1 MRRKIYRN
9 LEGFFT
15 KWWVI
20 VAIVLF
26 GISFSIFKVYVP
38 TDVGPVWLSLGR
50 LHPIILHFPV
60 TLIFLIGVAE
70 ILKLFGISYVPERV
84 LFFVYLLLLASTFA
98 SIISGYFLFA
108 SGEYSGYLLD
118 QHFNGALVTGF
129 LVFMSFALFC
139 LKWKLRRY
147 SLLYVFIIV
156 LANGAALYTGHQ
168 GGNLTHGQNFLTEY
182 LPLIGSEVE
191 MESKVDSN
199 QYLYEDIVQPILE
212 AKCVGCHSTLRAKGN
227 FSVSSF
233 EDLFKEGKSG
243 KVGLKHY
250 LPDESE
256 LYLRVIMPDTVPDRM
271 PPAGK
276 TPLDEKEIAILK
288 YWIANGAKMKQGLA
302 DSTTADSTKVEMQ
315 LLVNQL
321 EPALKRYR
329 FNVHKSKLNAEKLAA
344 ELEYLATDMEVVIK
358 RDEEAEG
365 EMYTLSNTFPPAPF
379 DGEKLAQL
387 KPYLDVFTKVSL
399 VSSQIDDADLYIIAQ
414 MSNLKELYLQKTK
427 LKGSGFI
434 HLSQLENLKVLNVS
448 FTKVDDKALLDLVK
462 FPALK
467 EVYTYSTETTK
478 DVIIAL
484 QKYKPTLQIHAEEG
498 PYF

>member
-1 MRRKIYRN
+1 MRRKVYRN

-20 VAIVLF
+20 IAVVIFGVLF
-26 GISFSIFKVYVP
+26 SVFRFFTP
-38 TDVGPVWLSLGR
+38 EEVGPIWLSLGR

-60 TLIFLIGVAE
+60 TLILLIGVAE

-84 LFFVYLLLLASTFA
+84 LFFIYLILLGFTFA
-98 SIISGYFLFA
+98 AIISGYFLYA

-118 QHFNGALVTGF
+118 QHFNGALITGF

-139 LKWKLRRY
+139 LKWKLRRF
-147 SLLYVFIIV
+147 SLPYVGIV
-156 LANGAALYTGHQ
+156 LLANVAAFYTGHQ

-182 LPLIGSEVE
+182 FPMIGAEVE

-199 QYLYEDIVQPILE
+199 QYLYEDIIQPILE

-233 EDLFKEGKSG
+233 EDLFKDGKSG
-243 KVGLKHY
+243 KAGVKHY

-276 TPLDEKEIAILK
+276 TPLDASEIAILK
-288 YWIANGAKMKQGLA
+288 YWIANGAEMKQALS
-302 DSTTADSTKVEMQ
+302 DSTTADSTKIEME

-321 EPALKRYR
+321 EPALKKYR
-329 FNVHKSKLNAEKLAA
+329 FNVHKSKVNAEKLAA
-344 ELEYLATDMEVVIK
+344 DLEYLATDMEVVIK

-365 EMYTLSNTFPPAPF
+365 EMYTLSTTFPPAPF

-399 VSSQIDDADLYIIAQ
+399 VSSDIDDADLYIIGQ
-414 MSNLKELYLQKTK
+414 MGNLKELYLQKSK
-427 LKGSGFI
+427 LKGSGLI
-434 HLSQLENLKVLNVS
+434 HLSQLENLQTLNLS

-467 EVYTYSTETTK
+467 EVYTYSTETSK

-484 QKYKPTLQIHAEEG
+484 QKYKPTLKIHAEEG

>member
-1 MRRKIYRN
+1 MPNKP
-9 LEGFFT
+9 LERFLT
-15 KWWVI
+15 KPVVI
-20 VAIVLF
+20 ILLGLLGVL
-26 GISFSIFKVYVP
+26 I
-38 TDVGPVWLSLGR
+38 LGLKFLNVTLESPILLTIGR
-50 LHPIILHFPV
+50 FHPILLHFPIV
-60 TLIFLIGVAE
+60 LVLLVLGAEVLRFLKIIQIDSKVFFYSFLVMIVLTLVSIF
-70 ILKLFGISYVPERV
+70 
-84 LFFVYLLLLASTFA
+84 
-98 SIISGYFLFA
+98 SGYLLFA
-108 SGEYSGYLLD
+108 SGEYSGYLME
-118 QHFNGALVTGF
+118 QHFNGGVLTGCLLF
-129 LVFMSFALFC
+129 VSFALF
-139 LKWKLRRY
+139 LYHWKSGKLY
-147 SLLYVFIIV
+147 AVYLIALL
-156 LANGAALYTGHQ
+156 ATNGAALYTGHQ

-182 LPLIGSEVE
+182 LPMIGAEVE
-191 MESKVDSN
+191 VESKVDSN
-199 QYLYEDIVQPILE
+199 QYLYEDIIQPILE

-243 KVGLKHY
+243 QTGLKHY

-256 LYLRVIMPDTVPDRM
+256 LYLRVIMPDTVSDRM

-276 TPLDEKEIAILK
+276 TPLDDKEIAILK
-288 YWIANGAKMKQGLA
+288 YWIANGAKTKQGLA
-302 DSTTADSTKVEMQ
+302 DSTTADSTKLEMQ

-329 FNVHKSKLNAEKLAA
+329 FNVHKLKLNAEKLAA

-379 DGEKLAQL
+379 DSEKLAQL

-427 LKGSGFI
+427 LRGSGLI

-467 EVYTYSTETTK
+467 EVYTYSTGTTK